1 MMVFYKTGKLY
12 KVLYISSLP
21 QIAKLDDTELSMYK
35 LFSSITECASVLNVL
50 LYCISS
56 LPQIA
61 KFVNPG
67 ITETVYAQIISLTEC
82 VSWIT
87 LR

>member
-1 MMVFYKTGKLY
+1 MEMVFYKTDKLY

-21 QIAKLDDTELSMYK
+21 QIAKFVNPDDTELSMYK
-35 LFSSITECASVLNVL
+35 SFSSITECASVLNVL

-61 KFVNPG
+61 KFVNPDNTLTVHVQIIR
-67 ITETVYAQIISLTEC
+67 ITECAS
-82 VSWIT
+82 
-87 LR
+87 